1 VWRSRAKA
9 KTEKDTMT
17 GSGDR
22 IAAARKRAGPK
33 AALFRL
39 SLLLGFGVAAT
50 LPMQA
55 AQAQYFPAPWSYPY
69 YDGYPPPRPPGTLMP
84 SRRMAADESG
94 PRVVGSDMSYGVVP
108 LAEIRRRVA
117 LLGFHLIAMPRHKDR
132 IYLAEA
138 EDAHGLR
145 HRLVFDA
152 YEGNVIEDTKLAV
165 IPKKPPLKPS
175 AGAASLPAKA
185 KKKTAAETQA
195 SDKPAAVTAE
205 SKAAQDAD
213 KK

>member
-1 VWRSRAKA
+1 MWRSRAKA
-9 KTEKDTMT
+9 KTEKDIMT
-17 GSGDR
+17 DSGDR

-33 AALFRL
+33 AALFRV
-39 SLLLGFGVAAT
+39 SLVIGLGVAAT
-50 LPMQA
+50 LPMRA

-69 YDGYPPPRPPGTLMP
+69 YDGYPPPLPPGAVTQP
-84 SRRMAADESG
+84 QRRMAAGESG

-117 LLGFHLIAMPRHKDR
+117 LLGFHLIASPRHKDR

-138 EDAHGLR
+138 EDAHGLP

-165 IPKKPPLKPS
+165 VPKKPLLKPL
-175 AGAASLPAKA
+175 AGAAGIAPVVE
-185 KKKTAAETQA
+185 KKAETQIEPK
-195 SDKPAAVTAE
+195 SAAATAD
-205 SKAAQDAD
+205 SKAAQATD

>member
-1 VWRSRAKA
+1 
-9 KTEKDTMT
+9 MT

-22 IAAARKRAGPK
+22 NAAARKRAGPK
-33 AALFRL
+33 AALFGF
-39 SLLLGFGVAAT
+39 SLLLGLGIAAT
-50 LPMQA
+50 LPRRA

-69 YDGYPPPRPPGTLMP
+69 YDGYPPPLPPGTVVP
-84 SRRMAADESG
+84 SRRIAAGESG
-94 PRVVGSDMSYGVVP
+94 PRVVGSDASYGVVP

-138 EDAHGLR
+138 EDAHGLP

-152 YEGNVIEDTKLAV
+152 YEGNVVEDTKLAV
-165 IPKKPPLKPS
+165 IPKKTPLKPL
-175 AGAASLPAKA
+175 AGAASVPPGAE
-185 KKKTAAETQA
+185 KKTGAETQPKSAAET
-195 SDKPAAVTAE
+195 AE
-205 SKAAQDAD
+205 GKAAQDAD

>member
-1 VWRSRAKA
+1 
-9 KTEKDTMT
+9 MT

-22 IAAARKRAGPK
+22 IAAARKRAGPE

-39 SLLLGFGVAAT
+39 SLFVGFGVAAT

-138 EDAHGLR
+138 EDAHGLP

-165 IPKKPPLKPS
+165 IPKKPTLKPP
-175 AGAASLPAKA
+175 AGAASLAPGVE
-185 KKKTAAETQA
+185 KKTGTQA
-195 SDKPAAVTAE
+195 QPKSAAATADDKKTDQA
-205 SKAAQDAD
+205 AD